1 MMPADQGSVSIR
13 VRIVGSS
20 VVSNSVTYG
29 YVVPCVSY
37 IGGAGVVNGSTEG
50 GDVVMLYGSDFGP
63 IGTPVDY
70 VVYGRGVVV
79 GSNPL
84 TVSTVVYYGHGCAVF
99 VSHSVIRCVTAPG
112 VGSGLVWAFSV
123 FGQRG
128 SLCAGSSAANVTSSY
143 AAPVITSAVVV
154 SSPDAPSGLLQTE
167 GGSTVLVTGFNFG
180 PVGNAT
186 LFFDGDVVST
196 LVQTDHRTA
205 WFTSSPGSGV
215 GKALQLVTGGLSSE
229 LNATLSYAAPNIT
242 GFGTLPGTCVLWDV
256 LVVEAPMHECAVVVC
271 DVSLLCLDVVC

>member
-1 MMPADQGSVSIR
+1 MSLR
-13 VRIVGSS
+13 VRIIGSS

-50 GDVVMLYGSDFGP
+50 GDVVMLYGSNFGP
-63 IGTPVDY
+63 VGTPVDY

-84 TVSTVVYYGHGCAVF
+84 TVSTTVYYGQGCSVF
-99 VSHSVIRCVTAPG
+99 VAHSVIRCTTSPG
-112 VGSGLVWAFSV
+112 VGSGLVWGFSV

-128 SLCAGSSAANVTSSY
+128 SLCAGSSTTNVTSGY
-143 AAPVITSAVVV
+143 ASPVITGAVVV
-154 SSPDAPSGLLQTE
+154 SSPDAPAGLLQTE

-196 LVQTDHRTA
+196 LVQSDHRSA
-205 WFTSSPGSGV
+205 WFTCAPGSGLN
-215 GKALQLVTGGLSSE
+215 KQLRMVTGGLSSGV
-229 LNATLSYAAPNIT
+229 NATLSYAAPNIT
-242 GFGTLPGTCVLWDV
+242 GLSTLPGMCWKRQ
-256 LVVEAPMHECAVVVC
+256 C
-271 DVSLLCLDVVC
+271 